1 MTPSQLSNN
10 ATRDDIVMLAA
21 YFEILNDQMP
31 KIDAPAPSPAR
42 RSRRR

>member
-21 YFEILNDQMP
+21 YFEILNDQMS
-31 KIDAPAPSPAR
+31 KIDAPAPSPTR